1 MELEFSRQIFEKY
14 SNVKFN
20 KNPTSGSRVF
30 PCGQMDGR
38 TNMTKLIVAF
48 RNFATAPINMLMSL
62 KVLVC
67 QSCIDVHIHLSAFS
81 PEGVIRDGVILCLQR
96 YTS

>member
-1 MELEFSRQIFEKY
+1 MKLEFPRQIFEKY

-20 KNPTSGSRVF
+20 KNPSSGSRVV
-30 PCGQMDGR
+30 PGGQTDVR
-38 TNMTKLIVAF
+38 TNMMKLIVVL
-48 RNFATAPINMLMSL
+48 RNFATAPINVLMSL

-67 QSCIDVHIHLSAFS
+67 QRRIAMHNHLSAFS
-81 PEGVIRDGVILCLQR
+81 PEGVIRDGVILCVQR